1 MAQRTG
7 THDGTKDGALAQQFN
22 PRFHLCRPAVGAPH
36 RVAVTEPETSK
47 AEKNTGNNVE
57 TFETK
62 PHRLPTRTARGPIG
76 QGTGRGRPHKSS
88 GGKRHGSQSA
98 SPTASE
104 RAKST
109 STETSKAGDDEEQ
122 SRQSAPDIR
131 IRKVQTFKRNSKL
144 KMHSKLKMQQ
154 PLDVFVNNLMV
165 LAPALFFR

>member
-1 MAQRTG
+1 MIMGIQ
-7 THDGTKDGALAQQFN
+7 
-22 PRFHLCRPAVGAPH
+22 CRPAVGAPH
-36 RVAVTEPETSK
+36 RGKCIPYHSRSVAVTEPETSK

-131 IRKVQTFKRNSKL
+131 IRKVQTFKRN
-144 KMHSKLKMQQ
+144 
-154 PLDVFVNNLMV
+154 
-165 LAPALFFR
+165 R